1 MATPSNPGWVTG
13 FTPTAAQ
20 WAAAWSG
27 KVDYPAPIAQG
38 GTGAQTAAAAAYAV
52 LQRQLVA
59 TTPVNLAALTVYS
72 VRTSVAAISLY
83 LPLLASLL
91 PGDWI
96 EVADVDF
103 NANINNIT
111 IVGNTSDQ
119 IALYASSAGSQV
131 LNVAG
136 AKAVLFVN
144 AGIWRMLV

>member
-20 WAAAWSG
+20 WAAAWSA
-27 KVDYPAPIAQG
+27 KVDYPAPLDQG
-38 GTGAQTAAAAAYAV
+38 GTGATSAAGAEYNIG
-52 LQRQLVA
+52 QRALIA
-59 TTPVNLAALTVYS
+59 TTPVNLAALTFYG
-72 VRTSVAAISLY
+72 VRTSVGAFSVY

-96 EVADVDF
+96 DLADIDF
-103 NANINNIT
+103 NANINNVT

-136 AKAVLFVN
+136 ARTRLVVN